1 MFLKAGPYNGTSDDL
16 YSEIVRYCQLNDQP
30 LLKNKIIVKMVFSCK
45 PYKEIICPFRVQAR
59 RQSHT
64 AIWNVKQ
71 DSLNLAH
78 MCRFTFGCRKASKH
92 PILSMTYTQVG
103 LYIPVTSKT
112 GSITKLLQKTS
123 CVQAGI
129 HMKPLRPRPDA
140 KTSNQM
146 VLFNSLDSTNF

>member
-1 MFLKAGPYNGTSDDL
+1 MTSNQNTFMFIKADPYDGTSDDL

-103 LYIPVTSKT
+103 LYIPVILPVLLVT
-112 GSITKLLQKTS
+112 G
-123 CVQAGI
+123 
-129 HMKPLRPRPDA
+129 M
-140 KTSNQM
+140 
-146 VLFNSLDSTNF
+146 